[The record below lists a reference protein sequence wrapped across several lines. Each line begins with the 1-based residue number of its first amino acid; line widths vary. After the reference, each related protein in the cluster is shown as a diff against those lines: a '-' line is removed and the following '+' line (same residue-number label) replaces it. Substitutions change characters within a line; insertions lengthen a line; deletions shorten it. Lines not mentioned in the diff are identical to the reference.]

1 MNVSVDALKELEAQN
16 IDLRREVFALRK
28 EINDYKKGFQG
39 TCYTCEPVAELNQ
52 KLADAGHA
60 LYHAVGYF
68 TDDFAVMNDRE
79 YLFTAERAAINKW
92 RELFDNNIPE
102 QNYED

>member
-1 MNVSVDALKELEAQN
+1 MDRLVDALKELEAQN
-16 IDLRREVFALRK
+16 IDLRREVFALREENHALK
-28 EINDYKKGFQG
+28 NGLEGA
-39 TCYTCEPVAELNQ
+39 CYACEPVAELNQ

-68 TDDFAVMNDRE
+68 TNDFEIMNDRE
-79 YLFTAERAAINKW
+79 YLFTSERAAVNKW